1 MSSQA
6 RDPSERIAAALEAIA
21 HSLAVGVELQRDKR
35 RAAAGKAAT
44 GKRYP
49 KPPTRPEPADQ
60 LAVKRRERAGK
71 TADAALRKLGIP

>member
-1 MSSQA
+1 MSSEA
-6 RDPSERIAAALEAIA
+6 REPSERIAAALESIA

-35 RAAAGKAAT
+35 RKVAAPKA

-49 KPPTRPEPADQ
+49 KPPARPAPVDQ
-60 LAVKRRERAGK
+60 LTAKRRERAGK